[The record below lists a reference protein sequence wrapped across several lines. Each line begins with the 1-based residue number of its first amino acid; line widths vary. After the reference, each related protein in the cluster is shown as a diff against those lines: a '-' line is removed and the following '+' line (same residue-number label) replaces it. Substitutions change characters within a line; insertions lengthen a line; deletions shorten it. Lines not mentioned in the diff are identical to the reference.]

1 MSIDLE
7 LHADVDFRILSIWL
21 TNAELQDSTTM
32 QQIKPTC
39 DRYRKQ
45 KYKVA
50 IFRSG
55 NGDLLH
61 NTQSLLLHNR
71 YPKSASHNS

>member
-1 MSIDLE
+1 MEIKAN
-7 LHADVDFRILSIWL
+7 ADSRILSIWL
-21 TNAELQDSTTM
+21 TNAEQQNEATM
-32 QQIKPTC
+32 QSLKPIC
-39 DRYRKQ
+39 NRYRQQ

-71 YPKSASHNS
+71 YSQKASHVK